1 MDSTWVKTQKTVQ
14 IEKLSLCFFNEWN
27 QLKASS
33 LFPRMTCNF
42 SCFIFVSRVPVEAK
56 TPEIKECNDI
66 ISVTDDTEREFI
78 DIDVDLLGIET
89 FTQEEMNTY
98 PSNHEG

>member
-1 MDSTWVKTQKTVQ
+1 M
-14 IEKLSLCFFNEWN
+14 
-27 QLKASS
+27 
-33 LFPRMTCNF
+33 
-42 SCFIFVSRVPVEAK
+42 PVEAK

-89 FTQEEMNTY
+89 FTREEMNTY